1 MKNIHTNRLILIF
14 FLIALCS
21 TAFVISPKENTTVS
35 TSVKTMTPTPQYPLK
50 KMSFLERI
58 IAKRVAKEL
67 KKSGDQ
73 IDLDETAKKAKV
85 FGIASLISL
94 LSIFLGIGLI
104 VAPILGISAI
114 SKANL
119 VLNHPDATDVQK
131 TLAKNGKI
139 MGIISLIIGVGLLI
153 LLVIAIANFRIA

>member
-1 MKNIHTNRLILIF
+1 MKNNQMPLFFIVF
-14 FLIALCS
+14 FLTTVCS
-21 TAFVISPKENTTVS
+21 TAFIISPKENMTVS

-67 KKSGDQ
+67 EKSGDQ
-73 IDLDETAKKAKV
+73 IDLDETAKKAKA

-94 LSIFLGIGLI
+94 LSIFLIIGLI
-104 VAPILGISAI
+104 IAPILGIIAI

-131 TLAKNGKI
+131 TLAKSGKT
-139 MGIISLIIGVGLLI
+139 MGAISLIVGVGLLI